1 MNLKIMESEEALKA
15 LLSISRKKNFDALEN
30 YLQKSD
36 PIAINLSPLSL
47 VEYLSSVVVSQ
58 QLSTK
63 AAKTIWNRV
72 HPIVKCYKNYP
83 NLEVELQSA
92 GLSKS
97 KANYVIG
104 LIGNPDLSHLQRSDL
119 INLSNNDFNN
129 LLISIKG
136 IGPWSVHMARM
147 FYLGDTD
154 VLPINDLGIKHAH
167 ENFFSKHELNIEFY
181 ETFRPWRTYL
191 SLFMWNSLS

>member
-1 MNLKIMESEEALKA
+1 MESKKALKA
-15 LLSISRKKNFDALEN
+15 LLAISRKKNFDVLEN

-36 PIAINLSPLSL
+36 PIEINLSPLPL

-63 AAKTIWNRV
+63 AAKTIWDRV
-72 HPIVKCYKNYP
+72 HPIVKCSKNYP
-83 NLEVELQSA
+83 NLEAELQSA

-97 KANYVIG
+97 KANYVVG
-104 LIGNPDLSHLQRSDL
+104 LIGNRDLSHLQRSDL
-119 INLSNNDFNN
+119 INLSNSEFNN

-167 ENFFSKHELNIEFY
+167 EKFFSRHELNIEFY

-191 SLFMWNSLS
+191 SLLMWNSLS